1 MKHPIP
7 TAAGLALAAGAA
19 LAGCSPDPAPV
30 TGATPS
36 STAQPR
42 VAGTVP
48 VANSAFVNGRCA
60 GIITVRGDSW
70 VLPDGGAGPLKW
82 APDAVA
88 SGCNDVALPGQTAAP
103 TTTSTGARTDI
114 PDSAPAADYT
124 WVADRC
130 TQIITLA
137 DGSVWAMPTHGVG
150 RLTKVTETAFGG
162 CKIMPT
168 REGN

>member
-1 MKHPIP
+1 MNPNKF
-7 TAAGLALAAGAA
+7 AAAAAAVLAIT
-19 LAGCSPDPAPV
+19 LAGCSTGPE
-30 TGATPS
+30 TGAAPS
-36 STAQPR
+36 SSGQTR

-48 VANSAFVNGRCA
+48 VANSAFVNGRCT
-60 GIITVRGDSW
+60 GIITVHGDSW
-70 VLPDGGAGPLKW
+70 VLPDGGAGPLMW

-114 PDSAPAADYT
+114 PDSAPTADYT

-130 TQIITLA
+130 TQTITLA
-137 DGSVWAMPTHGVG
+137 NGSVWAMPAHGFGPMTQVA
-150 RLTKVTETAFGG
+150 EPAFGG
-162 CKIMPT
+162 CKTMPT

>member
-1 MKHPIP
+1 MKIPIP
-7 TAAGLALAAGAA
+7 ITAAGLAITAAVALTGCAPGPETGAA
-19 LAGCSPDPAPV
+19 
-30 TGATPS
+30 PS
-36 STAQPR
+36 SSGQTR

-48 VANSAFVNGRCA
+48 VANFAFVNGRCA
-60 GIITVRGDSW
+60 GIITMRGDSW

-88 SGCNDVALPGQTAAP
+88 SGCDDVALPGQTAAP

-130 TQIITLA
+130 TQVITLA
-137 DGSVWAMPTHGVG
+137 NGSVWAMPPRGFG
-150 RLTKVTETAFGG
+150 PLTQVTEPAFGG